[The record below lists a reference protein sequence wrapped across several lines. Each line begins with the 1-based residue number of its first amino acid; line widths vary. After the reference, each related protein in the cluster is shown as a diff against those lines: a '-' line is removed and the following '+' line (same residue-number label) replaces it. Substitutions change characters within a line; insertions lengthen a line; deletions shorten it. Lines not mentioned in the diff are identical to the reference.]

1 MLNAIKKFFY
11 RTDWVLLGLCLAAS
25 IFGIVIIAS
34 ASNYHGA
41 STYVSKQI
49 IALVI
54 GLILFVVL
62 SFLDIEILAEHQT
75 LLVIFSAVFLAM
87 LYPFGV
93 EGDTGNRSWMSI
105 PGMPFMIQPAEYCKI
120 IYIIVCARIMTIYQE
135 HINSLPCV
143 LRLGFVSA
151 VFMGLIVVISKDA
164 GVALIYVFT
173 LIIMALAGG
182 FSFIWF
188 AAAGAGLAVIV
199 PILWNSSL
207 VREDQKNRVMVLFDE
222 SIDPLGTTVRYQ
234 ASRSINAISGGGLTG
249 QGLFQGTQIPV
260 RQCSR
265 SAYRLYLRRHRGRAW
280 LCGLRPLHWPSGR
293 HHPANSL
300 CGCPLS
306 ELFLPPGL
314 RRHCRHPDVSDH
326 HQHRHVSGRCAGH
339 RSDAPLLQLRRL
351 FYDVPVYRHGCHF
364 QCANAPLPRLPT
376 AISAPARLA
385 FVSPLTPQW
394 NPIAVY
400 FFAPQEYFFSDGK
413 QYLCKT
419 RCKTEVIP

>member
-25 IFGIVIIAS
+25 IFGIVMIAS

-75 LLVIFSAVFLAM
+75 LLVIFSAIFLAM

-143 LRLGFVSA
+143 LRLGLVSA

-207 VREDQKNRVMVLFDE
+207 VREDQKNRIMVLFDE

-249 QGLFQGTQIPV
+249 QGLFHGTQIQSGNVPAQHTDFIFAAIGEELGYVGCALCIGLLVAIILRILYVGAHSQSYFYRQVCVGIAGTLMFQIIINIGMCLGVAPV
-260 RQCSR
+260 IGLTLPFFSYGGSSMMSLFIAMGVISSVRMHPSPDSQQR
-265 SAYRLYLRRHRGRAW
+265 YLR
-280 LCGLRPLHWPSGR
+280 
-293 HHPANSL
+293 
-300 CGCPLS
+300 
-306 ELFLPPGL
+306 LP
-314 RRHCRHPDVSDH
+314 V
-326 HQHRHVSGRCAGH
+326 
-339 RSDAPLLQLRRL
+339 
-351 FYDVPVYRHGCHF
+351 
-364 QCANAPLPRLPT
+364 
-376 AISAPARLA
+376 
-385 FVSPLTPQW
+385 
-394 NPIAVY
+394 
-400 FFAPQEYFFSDGK
+400 
-413 QYLCKT
+413 
-419 RCKTEVIP
+419 